1 MSEDWALGILK
12 EESNPVKGREER
24 MRGELEQSDG
34 LESMQRNF
42 SRQGGLS
49 WVKYSGETSKNC
61 PLKLGV

>member
-1 MSEDWALGILK
+1 MFRFTRLAEGSREGRLMSEDWALGILK
-12 EESNPVKGREER
+12 EESNPVKGLEER

-49 WVKYSGETSKNC
+49 
-61 PLKLGV
+61 

>member
-12 EESNPVKGREER
+12 EESNPVKGLER

-42 SRQGGLS
+42 SR
-49 WVKYSGETSKNC
+49 
-61 PLKLGV
+61 

>member
-49 WVKYSGETSKNC
+49 
-61 PLKLGV
+61 